1 MLKYTFL
8 NAIFNCTCS
17 FINWNTL
24 DTIDAYNYM
33 DGRNTLLGIKTL
45 HIIFNLSVY
54 VEQVIFSPQANA
66 QIIRES

>member
-1 MLKYTFL
+1 MNSFRDSLDEKSSL
-8 NAIFNCTCS
+8 FN
-17 FINWNTL
+17 IWNTL

-33 DGRNTLLGIKTL
+33 DGRNTLLWIKTL